1 LGWRGKYSGGGMEMA
16 ERDFAEDW
24 GIYKVNG
31 GFIKRMGDL

>member
-1 LGWRGKYSGGGMEMA
+1 MAGKIFRRGMEMA